1 MVRPVLTFLAIGL
14 LGGLLVAAPADER
27 LRLLSADVLENV
39 SIDGQVVQVLS
50 GNIKF
55 QKGAME
61 LTTDRAVFYRGE
73 DRTHLSGDVVMVRPG
88 ERLTC
93 DSLVFYNR
101 EDRFHAW
108 GGVRF
113 DQEDQTITC
122 QEFTYW
128 TELDSGIAR
137 QDVVMTQVNRQ
148 LTTEE
153 FHYLKTDGQRG
164 ATFRAFGAVV
174 IEEGDRH
181 VSGQRMTYDDTTGV
195 LDLIGDA
202 IVRERNRELRG
213 TRVQLIYEG
222 DELQK
227 GLVEGGAEATAL
239 VQARLSADR
248 RDWRTFTD
256 LLTSRRMEADFVDDR
271 LATLHLLGMASSSY
285 HMVEDSILQGV
296 NHTTG
301 DTLSMDFDAEGQ
313 LVRIQ
318 VQGGARGRF
327 EPERGNAD
335 VDTVVIYKAD
345 YIDHDIPEEVTYLE
359 RGARVDYKESGLA
372 AGHIVITWQ
381 DNLMRAEVAFQE
393 QPTLYQTGRDPMY
406 GQLMEF
412 DMVEEKGRVVR
423 GRTKM
428 ENGHYHGELVH
439 RHPGNVYY
447 VRRSLYTTCELDTP
461 HFYFA
466 AQRMKMLQG
475 DKVIAK
481 PIILYLMDVP
491 LLGLPFI
498 VFPNE
503 SGGRRTGW
511 IMPSYGQSSYHGRY
525 LEGLGYFWV
534 INDYADA
541 TSWLDFFDSRGIQ
554 ARGRFRYNK
563 RYKYSGQLI
572 ATLFRLVPEDDR
584 NISNLFTKKAVNK
597 WSGSWSHRQSIDPT
611 QQLNVNARFTSDPQL
626 FSKHGLDRR
635 TRLNQQI
642 VSSAN
647 YSKRWP
653 GTSNR
658 LTLAL
663 QEKYDLQAAGTP
675 PDNLGQTRLEK
686 SRTLPRI
693 TTGRASSALF
703 KPGRGLAPRWYH
715 NIRWSLSSN
724 LNNLQS
730 IFLEADSLTVQTVS
744 FDTLDFGGQE
754 VDSVFVDSLTYF
766 WAEDRTVVNRASARN
781 NISLQAQQKVFRY
794 ITMSLNLGIAQDWT
808 PSYREAFRDTATG
821 TIDYLEVKALTARHT
836 GRISLSAN
844 TKIYGLFPL
853 RIGSFQA
860 LRHVISPSISYSYTP
875 DFSKP
880 ILGFDLGYFPT
891 DPDGSRYDRFEGSPI
906 GGTPSRESQS
916 MSISV
921 SNLFQAKREVEGKEI
936 KTNLLTWNMGA
947 SYNFTADSLRLSPIR
962 SSLRSPFLKMLN
974 LDISMEHDF
983 YEWDEAAQRRVNRIR
998 VIPRLSRMNAS
1009 TRLRLS
1015 GKRFIPIQEAL
1026 PEEEEAPADTLQ
1038 PEVEEEPEDRMSFRR
1053 GVVKPSVAPGNLWEA
1068 TLVLRYS
1075 LIPSLD
1081 PERRETFWLNSDFK
1095 LSIGPEWKVG
1105 YSARFD
1111 MLTQELISHDLRL
1124 YRQLHCWEFS
1134 FSWTPSGTW
1143 RGFMLRINVRDGD
1156 LRDIKYESRGGRQS
1170 FLGVY

>member
-1 MVRPVLTFLAIGL
+1 MVRAVLTFFIFSLC
-14 LGGLLVAAPADER
+14 GGLLAAAQSDER

-39 SIDGQVVQVLS
+39 SIDGQMVQVLS

-108 GGVRF
+108 GAVRF
-113 DQEDQTITC
+113 DQEDQIITC

-137 QDVVMTQVNRQ
+137 QGVVMTQANRQ

-153 FHYLKTDGQRG
+153 FHYLKADGQRG
-164 ATFRAFGAVV
+164 ATFRAFGTVV
-174 IEEGDRH
+174 MEEGDRR

-239 VQARLSADR
+239 VQAHLSADR
-248 RDWRTFTD
+248 RDWLTFTD

-296 NHTTG
+296 NRTTG

-345 YIDHDIPEEVTYLE
+345 YIDHDISEEVTYLE

-372 AGHIVITWQ
+372 AGDIMVTWQ

-393 QPTLYQTGRDPMY
+393 PPTLYQTGRDPMY

-428 ENGHYHGELVH
+428 GDGHYHGELLH
-439 RHPGNVYY
+439 RYPENVYY
-447 VRRSLYTTCELDTP
+447 VRRSLYTTCDLDTP

-481 PIILYLMDVP
+481 PIILYIMDVP

-511 IMPSYGQSSYHGRY
+511 IMPNYGQSSYHGRY
-525 LEGLGYFWV
+525 LEGLGYFRV
-534 INDYADA
+534 INDYTDA
-541 TSWLDFFDSRGIQ
+541 TSWLDFFDKRGIQ

-563 RYKYSGQLI
+563 RYKYNGQLI
-572 ATLFRLVPEDDR
+572 ATLFRLVDDG
-584 NISNLFTKKAVNK
+584 NISNLFTEKAANK

-611 QQLNVNARFTSDPQL
+611 QQLNVNARFTSDPRM
-626 FSKHGLDRR
+626 FRDHGLDRR

-663 QEKYDLQAAGTP
+663 QEKYDLQAADRLETP
-675 PDNLGQTRLEK
+675 PGRVGQRIEEK
-686 SRTLPRI
+686 SRTLPRL
-693 TTGRASSALF
+693 TTGRASSALL
-703 KPGRGLAPRWYH
+703 KPGRGQAPRWYH
-715 NIRWSLSSN
+715 NIRWSLNSN
-724 LNNLQS
+724 LNNHQS
-730 IFLEADSLTVQTVS
+730 IFWEAIT
-744 FDTLDFGGQE
+744 DTAGSPVWPE
-754 VDSVFVDSLTYF
+754 P
-766 WAEDRTVVNRASARN
+766 EDRTVVNRASARN

-794 ITMSLNLGIAQDWT
+794 ITTSLNLGIAQDWT
-808 PSYREAFRDTATG
+808 PSYREAFVDTATG

-921 SNLFQAKREVEGKEI
+921 SNLFQAKREVEGKEV

-962 SSLRSPFLKMLN
+962 SSLRSPFLQKLN

-998 VIPRLSRMNAS
+998 AIPRLSRMNAS

-1015 GKRFIPIQEAL
+1015 GKRFVPLQEVL

-1105 YSARFD
+1105 YSARFN
-1111 MLTQELISHDLRL
+1111 MLTQELISHDLQL

-1134 FSWTPSGTW
+1134 FSWTPSGSW

-1156 LRDIKYESRGGRQS
+1156 LQDIKYESRGGRQS
-1170 FLGVY
+1170 FLGIY

>member
-1 MVRPVLTFLAIGL
+1 MVRAVLTFLAIGL
-14 LGGLLVAAPADER
+14 LGGLLVAAPTDER

-39 SIDGQVVQVLS
+39 SIDGQVVQILS

-55 QKGAME
+55 QKGVME
-61 LTTDRAVFYRGE
+61 LTTDRAVFYRDE
-73 DRTHLSGDVVMVRPG
+73 DRTHLSGSVVMVRPG

-101 EDRFHAW
+101 EDRFHAR

-113 DQEDQTITC
+113 DQEDQIITC

-137 QDVVMTQVNRQ
+137 QDVVMTQANRQ

-164 ATFRAFGAVV
+164 ASFRAFGGVV
-174 IEEGDRH
+174 IEEGDRY

-202 IVRERNRELRG
+202 IVREGNRELRG

-227 GLVEGGAEATAL
+227 GLVEEGAEATAMI
-239 VQARLSADR
+239 QARLSATQ
-248 RDWRTFTD
+248 RDWRTFAD
-256 LLTSRRMEADFVDDR
+256 LLTSRRMEADFIDDR

-296 NHTTG
+296 NHMTG

-359 RGARVDYKESGLA
+359 RGAHVDYKESGLA
-372 AGHIVITWQ
+372 AGHIVVTWQ
-381 DNLMRAEVAFQE
+381 NNLMRAEVAFQE

-412 DMVEEKGRVVR
+412 DMVEEKGRVVK

-439 RHPGNVYY
+439 RHPENVYY

-491 LLGLPFI
+491 VLGLPFI

-511 IMPSYGQSSYHGRY
+511 IMPNYGQSSYHGRY

-541 TSWLDFFDSRGIQ
+541 TSWLDFFDKRGIQ
-554 ARGRFRYNK
+554 ARERFRYNK

-572 ATLFRLVPEDDR
+572 ATLFRLVDDG
-584 NISNLFTKKAVNK
+584 NISNLFTEKAVNK

-663 QEKYDLQAAGTP
+663 QEKYDLQAAGMP
-675 PDNLGQTRLEK
+675 PESSGQSKLEK

-693 TTGRASSALF
+693 SFGRASSALF
-703 KPGRGLAPRWYH
+703 KPGRGQAPRLYH
-715 NIRWSLSSN
+715 NIRWSLNSN
-724 LNNLQS
+724 LNNIQTL
-730 IFLEADSLTVQTVS
+730 FLEADSLGPDS
-744 FDTLDFGGQE
+744 F
-754 VDSVFVDSLTYF
+754 VWSKK
-766 WAEDRTVVNRASARN
+766 RTVVNRASARN
-781 NISLQAQQKVFRY
+781 NISLQVQQKVFRY
-794 ITMSLNLGIAQDWT
+794 ITTSLNLGIAQDWT
-808 PSYREAFRDTATG
+808 PRYLKAFPDTITWVDEFA
-821 TIDYLEVKALTARHT
+821 VRHT

-880 ILGFDLGYFPT
+880 ILGIDLGYFPT
-891 DPDGSRYDRFEGSPI
+891 GPDGRPFDRFAGSPI
-906 GGTPSRESQS
+906 GSTPQRESQS
-916 MSISV
+916 MSFSV
-921 SNLFQAKREVEGKEI
+921 SNLFQAKREVEGKEV
-936 KTNLLTWNMGA
+936 KTNLLTWNMSA

-962 SSLRSPFLKMLN
+962 SSFRSPFLQKLN

-983 YEWDEAAQRRVNRIR
+983 YEWDNIARRRVNRVR

-1026 PEEEEAPADTLQ
+1026 PGEEEAPADTLQ

-1075 LIPSLD
+1075 LSLV
-1081 PERRETFWLNSDFK
+1081 PEKRETFWLNSDFK

-1105 YSARFD
+1105 YAARFD
-1111 MLTQELISHDLRL
+1111 MLTQELISHDLQL

-1170 FLGVY
+1170 FLGIY